1 MEINHTEI
9 DVRYAETDQMGIVHH
24 SNYLIW
30 FEIGRTNFIK
40 QIGFNYADMEAR
52 GILSP
57 IIDVQLSYKN
67 PAKYG
72 ETVIIETWLKT
83 YDGIRTT
90 YEYRITNQKE
100 DLLVTGSTIHVV
112 VKKDNFKPILLRK
125 AYPEWH
131 QTYKNLIKEE
141 E

>member
-72 ETVIIETWLKT
+72 ETVIIETWLKS

-125 AYPEWH
+125 TYPEWH

>member
-125 AYPEWH
+125 TYPEWH